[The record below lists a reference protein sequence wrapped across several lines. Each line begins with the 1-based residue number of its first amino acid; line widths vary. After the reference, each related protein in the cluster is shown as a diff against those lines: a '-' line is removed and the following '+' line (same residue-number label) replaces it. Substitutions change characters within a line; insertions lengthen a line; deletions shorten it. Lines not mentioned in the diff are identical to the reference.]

1 MLKRPLTGISEL
13 DSSCESFRKSQDH
26 LTWMGW
32 SQNGPHSMVP
42 TLWFQNKVSDWEI
55 EWGTLLSDPDQS
67 MMNCCSLVG
76 GGWIVTMFF
85 STLGRF
91 YNLGVFL
98 KWHSTGTIP
107 TRFTLKDFWCFR
119 GSLWK
124 LMQYYMPP
132 PLHCAPVNTCPY
144 RIKYEWAKSIV
155 QFCIHNYIYTHS
167 HIVG

>member
-42 TLWFQNKVSDWEI
+42 TLWFQSKVSDSEM

-76 GGWIVTMFF
+76 GGWIFTMFF

-91 YNLGVFL
+91 KKIWECSWSGTVLVPYQLGSHWKTSGASEVHCES
-98 KWHSTGTIP
+98 WCSTICLRLCTVHPWI
-107 TRFTLKDFWCFR
+107 RAHI
-119 GSLWK
+119 GS
-124 LMQYYMPP
+124 
-132 PLHCAPVNTCPY
+132 NTNAQKASY
-144 RIKYEWAKSIV
+144 S
-155 QFCIHNYIYTHS
+155 FIYT
-167 HIVG
+167 

>member
-32 SQNGPHSMVP
+32 SQNGPTQWSPLYGFKVRSQTRRWNGVP
-42 TLWFQNKVSDWEI
+42 YFPTQINPWWTVVPL
-55 EWGTLLSDPDQS
+55 
-67 MMNCCSLVG
+67 LVG
-76 GGWIVTMFF
+76 VGFLPCFF
-85 STLGRF
+85 NLGSF
-91 YNLGVFL
+91 QKNLGVFL

-144 RIKYEWAKSIV
+144 RIKYECAKSIV
-155 QFCIHNYIYTHS
+155 QFYIYIIIYI
-167 HIVG
+167 HIVT